1 MTARVLHTADSMAAR
16 RIAAAPI
23 VVVGDVMLDI
33 DLVGKSVRQSPE
45 APVPVLHDLT
55 ERRRPGGAALAALLA
70 ARGSHPV
77 VLIAPFADDD
87 AANDIRELLGEQ
99 VEVVALPWNGTT
111 PVKTRLRAGDHP
123 VARLDRGG
131 FPGRILDVPDRAA
144 SAIADAAAV
153 LVSDYGVG
161 VTADPRIRTL
171 VAAATDRVPIV
182 WDPHPRGAP
191 AVAGTSV
198 VIPNE
203 RELFGLLE
211 SDLVSSLDGV
221 HRAAT
226 SLRDRWDVRAVCVT
240 LGSRGALLSMDGDRV
255 DGNAVP
261 GDRDDGA
268 RLRLLAGT
276 PVVGSDTCGAGDSFA
291 AALVVAMADGAAADV
306 AITHA
311 VASAGRF
318 VAAGG
323 AATFDPRRPPA
334 PVTEGG
340 LDAQL
345 AAVRRAGGV
354 VVATGGC
361 FDLLH
366 AGHVATLDA
375 ARALGDFLVVCLN
388 SDESVR
394 RLKGPERPLQSA
406 AERSLVLSA
415 MQSVDAVAV
424 FTEDTPVELL
434 RRIRPDVWAKGGDYS
449 GKTLPETAVLAEWG
463 GRVVTMPYVA
473 GISTTGI
480 VARAVRSAAG

>member
-1 MTARVLHTADSMAAR
+1 MNARSLHAAASMTARRM
-16 RIAAAPI
+16 AAAPI

-77 VLIAPFADDD
+77 VLIAPVADDE
-87 AANDIRELLGEQ
+87 AAHDIREMLGDQ
-99 VEVVALPWNGTT
+99 VELVALPWRGTT

-131 FPGRILDVPDRAA
+131 APGPITAVPERAA
-144 SAIADAAAV
+144 DALAAAAAV

-171 VAAATDRVPIV
+171 IAAVTDRVPVV

-191 AVAGTSV
+191 AVAGTSL

-203 RELFGLLE
+203 RELFGLLDRDA
-211 SDLVSSLDGV
+211 STSLTDLR
-221 HRAAT
+221 RAAA
-226 SLRDRWDVRAVCVT
+226 SLRGSWDVRSVCVT
-240 LGSRGALLSMDGDRV
+240 LGARGVLLLLDSDPEEEAEVRV
-255 DGNAVP
+255 RA
-261 GDRDDGA
+261 A
-268 RLRLLAGT
+268 T

-291 AALVVAMADGAAADV
+291 AAVVAAMADGAAVDV
-306 AITHA
+306 AVTHA
-311 VASAGRF
+311 VTAAGRF

-323 AATFDPRRPPA
+323 AAAFDPLRSAESVP
-334 PVTEGG
+334 GDG

-345 AAVRRAGGV
+345 AAVRMAGGV

-394 RLKGPERPLQSA
+394 RLKGPQRPLQTA

-424 FTEDTPVELL
+424 FTEDTPVEVL

-480 VARAVRSAAG
+480 VARAARSAAG

>member
-1 MTARVLHTADSMAAR
+1 MTARALHTAGSMAAR
-16 RIAAAPI
+16 RMAAAPI

-45 APVPVLHDLT
+45 APVPVLHDLA

-70 ARGSHPV
+70 ARGTRPV
-77 VLIAPFADDD
+77 VLIAPFADDV
-87 AANDIRELLGEQ
+87 AAQDIRELLGDQ
-99 VEVVALPWNGTT
+99 VEVVVLPWGGTT

-131 FPGRILDVPDRAA
+131 LSGPILDVPERAA
-144 SAIADAAAV
+144 DALADAIAV

-161 VTADPRIRTL
+161 ATADPRVRAL
-171 VAAATDRVPIV
+171 VAAATDRVPVV
-182 WDPHPRGAP
+182 WDPHPRGAA
-191 AVAGTSV
+191 AVAGTAV

-203 RELFGLLE
+203 RELFGFLE
-211 SDLVSSLDGV
+211 RDAATSLAGV
-221 HRAAT
+221 HRAAAA
-226 SLRDRWDVRAVCVT
+226 LREVWDVQAVCVT
-240 LGSRGALLSMDGDRV
+240 LGSRGALLSADGVGV
-255 DGNAVP
+255 DAEEV
-261 GDRDDGA
+261 RA
-268 RLRLLAGT
+268 LEGT
-276 PVVGSDTCGAGDSFA
+276 PVIGSDTCGAGDSFA
-291 AALVVAMADGAAADV
+291 AALVNALADGAATDV
-306 AITHA
+306 AVTHA
-311 VASAGRF
+311 VAAAGRF

-323 AATFDPRRPPA
+323 AATFDPRRPA
-334 PVTEGG
+334 PSVPEAG
-340 LDAQL
+340 LDARL
-345 AAVRRAGGV
+345 AAVRQAGGV

-388 SDESVR
+388 SDDSVR
-394 RLKGPERPLQSA
+394 RLKGPQRPLQTA

-449 GKTLPETAVLAEWG
+449 GKTLPESAVLSEWG

-480 VARAVRSAAG
+480 VARAARSAAG

>member
-1 MTARVLHTADSMAAR
+1 MTARPLHTAGSMRAR

-23 VVVGDVMLDI
+23 VVIGDVMLDI
-33 DLVGKSVRQSPE
+33 DLVGTSVRQSPE

-70 ARGSHPV
+70 ARGSRPV
-77 VLIAPFADDD
+77 VLIAPLADDD
-87 AANDIRELLGEQ
+87 AARDIRDLLADQ
-99 VEVVALPWNGTT
+99 VEIVALPWAGTT

-131 FPGRILDVPDRAA
+131 VPGPILGMPDRAA
-144 SAIADAAAV
+144 EALAGAGAV

-161 VTADPRIRTL
+161 ATADPRIRAL
-171 VAAATDRVPIV
+171 VAAATDHVPVV
-182 WDPHPRGAP
+182 WDPHLRGAP
-191 AVAGTSV
+191 AVAGTSL

-203 RELFGLLE
+203 RELFG
-211 SDLVSSLDGV
+211 VLDREPANALAGV
-221 HRAAT
+221 HRAAVA
-226 SLRDRWDVRAVCVT
+226 LRAAWDVGAVCVT
-240 LGSRGALLSMDGDRV
+240 LGARGALLPLDADPVDGDPATAERRIV
-255 DGNAVP
+255 RA
-261 GDRDDGA
+261 GA
-268 RLRLLAGT
+268 

-291 AALVVAMADGAAADV
+291 AAVVVALADGAPVDV
-306 AITHA
+306 SVTHA
-311 VASAGRF
+311 VAAAGRF

-323 AATFDPRRPPA
+323 AAAFDPRRPA
-334 PVTEGG
+334 PSTPTGG

-345 AAVRRAGGV
+345 AGVRRAGGV

-388 SDESVR
+388 SDDSVR
-394 RLKGPERPLQSA
+394 RLKGPQRPLQSA
-406 AERSLVLSA
+406 TERSLVLSA
-415 MQSVDAVAV
+415 LQSVDAVEV

-434 RRIRPDVWAKGGDYS
+434 ARIRPDIWAKGGDYS
-449 GKTLPETAVLAEWG
+449 GKTLPETAVLSEWG

-480 VARAVRSAAG
+480 VARAARSAAG

>member
-1 MTARVLHTADSMAAR
+1 MTTRSLHTATSVTAR
-16 RIAAAPI
+16 RMAIAPV
-23 VVVGDVMLDI
+23 VVVGDVLLDI
-33 DLVGKSVRQSPE
+33 DLVGTSVRQSPE

-77 VLIAPFADDD
+77 VLIAPIADDE
-87 AANDIRELLGEQ
+87 AARNVRDMLGDQ
-99 VEVVALPWNGTT
+99 VELVALPWQGST

-131 FPGRILDVPDRAA
+131 EPGPILDVPARAA
-144 SAIADAAAV
+144 EALADAAVV
-153 LVSDYGVG
+153 LVCDYGVG
-161 VTADPRIRTL
+161 VTADSRIRTL
-171 VAAATDRVPIV
+171 VDSVTDRLPVV

-191 AVAGTSV
+191 AVAGTSL

-203 RELFGLLE
+203 RELFGFL
-211 SDLVSSLDGV
+211 DRDAANSLAGV
-221 HRAAT
+221 RQAAVA
-226 SLRDRWDVRAVCVT
+226 LRGDWDVRAVCVT
-240 LGSRGALLSMDGDRV
+240 LGARGALLLLDGDPDDDADVRV
-255 DGNAVP
+255 
-261 GDRDDGA
+261 R
-268 RLRLLAGT
+268 AGS

-291 AALVVAMADGAAADV
+291 AAVAVAMADGADVDV
-306 AITHA
+306 AVTHA
-311 VASAGRF
+311 IAVAGRF

-323 AATFDPRRPPA
+323 AATFDPLRPATTA
-334 PVTEGG
+334 PETD
-340 LDAQL
+340 LDARL
-345 AAVRRAGGV
+345 ATVRRAGGV

-366 AGHVATLDA
+366 AGHVATLEA

-388 SDESVR
+388 SDDSVR
-394 RLKGPERPLQSA
+394 RLKGPQRPLQTA

-415 MQSVDAVAV
+415 MQSVDAVVV
-424 FTEDTPVELL
+424 FTEDTPIEVL

-480 VARAVRSAAG
+480 VARAARSATG

>member
-1 MTARVLHTADSMAAR
+1 MTARPLHTAGSMRAR
-16 RIAAAPI
+16 RLAAAPI
-23 VVVGDVMLDI
+23 VVIGDVMLDI

-45 APVPVLHDLT
+45 APVPVLHDLA

-70 ARGSHPV
+70 ARGSRPV
-77 VLIAPFADDD
+77 VLIAPLADDD
-87 AANDIRELLGEQ
+87 AARDICDLLGDQ
-99 VEVVALPWNGTT
+99 VEIVALPWGGTT

-131 FPGRILDVPDRAA
+131 VPGPVLAIPGRAA
-144 SAIADAAAV
+144 DAVAGAAAV

-161 VTADPRIRTL
+161 ATADARIRAL
-171 VAAATDRVPIV
+171 VAAATDRVPVV
-182 WDPHPRGAP
+182 WDPHLRGTP
-191 AVAGTSV
+191 AVAGTSL

-203 RELFGLLE
+203 RELFG
-211 SDLVSSLDGV
+211 VLDREPTGALSGI
-221 HRAAT
+221 HRAAVA
-226 SLRDRWDVRAVCVT
+226 LRDAWDVGAVCVT
-240 LGSRGALLSMDGDRV
+240 LGARGVLLPRDGDRL
-255 DGNAVP
+255 DGDPPAVEQMIV
-261 GDRDDGA
+261 RAGA
-268 RLRLLAGT
+268 
-276 PVVGSDTCGAGDSFA
+276 PVIGSDTCGAGDSFA
-291 AALVVAMADGAAADV
+291 AAVVIALADGASAEV
-306 AITHA
+306 AVTHA
-311 VASAGRF
+311 VAAAGRF

-323 AATFDPRRPPA
+323 AAAFDPRRPA
-334 PVTEGG
+334 PSSPVGD

-345 AAVRRAGGV
+345 AAVRQAGGT

-388 SDESVR
+388 SDDSVR
-394 RLKGPERPLQSA
+394 RLKGPQRPLQTS

-434 RRIRPDVWAKGGDYS
+434 RRIRPDIWAKGGDYS
-449 GKTLPETAVLAEWG
+449 GKTLPEAAVLSDWG

-480 VARAVRSAAG
+480 VARAAGSAAG

>member
-1 MTARVLHTADSMAAR
+1 MTARALHTAGSMAAR
-16 RIAAAPI
+16 RMAAAPI
-23 VVVGDVMLDI
+23 VVIGDVMLDI

-131 FPGRILDVPDRAA
+131 SPGLILDVPDRAA
-144 SAIADAAAV
+144 SALAEAAAV

-161 VTADPRIRTL
+161 VTIDPRIRTL
-171 VAAATDRVPIV
+171 VAAATDRVPVV

-203 RELFGLLE
+203 RELFGLIE
-211 SDLVSSLDGV
+211 VDLVSSLDGV
-221 HRAAT
+221 HRAAA

-240 LGSRGALLSMDGDRV
+240 LGSRGALLSMDGDGV
-255 DGNAVP
+255 DGDGVP
-261 GDRDDGA
+261 GDQ
-268 RLRLLAGT
+268 LRLLAGT

-311 VASAGRF
+311 VATAGRF
-318 VAAGG
+318 VAGGG

-334 PVTEGG
+334 PVTEDA
-340 LDAQL
+340 LDARL
-345 AAVRRAGGV
+345 AAIRRAGGV

-394 RLKGPERPLQSA
+394 RLKGPERPLQTA

-463 GRVVTMPYVA
+463 GQVVTMPYVA